1 MVLKLNSLRTIILT
15 WTLLTTTFFWTS
27 TMRILFKPDI
37 SSWRIFELGGKGF
50 VGEFWFPPLIAIIA
64 LFAFYL
70 EGRGKYRLIFYFLL
84 ISWHILISGLVLY
97 GSFSSDSVIS
107 FGTWGIA
114 LSMKWLVLPF
124 KIFLV
129 LAIFYVFQEY
139 RIINSIPLYKWNEV
153 NKKLIITAVLLF
165 PVSFLF
171 FHLGEGF
178 NLMVKIAVVVTIIQ
192 WILLVE
198 TVGRPD

>member
-1 MVLKLNSLRTIILT
+1 MAIKLNSFRTIILT

-27 TMRILFKPDI
+27 TMRIIFKPDI
-37 SSWRIFELGGKGF
+37 SSWKIFDYGGKGF
-50 VGEFWFPPLIAIIA
+50 AGEFWIPPLIAIIA

-97 GSFSSDSVIS
+97 GSFSSESVIS

-114 LSMKWLVLPF
+114 LSIKWLVLPF
-124 KIFLV
+124 FIFLI
-129 LAIFYVFQEY
+129 LALYYVIQEY
-139 RIINSIPLYKWNEV
+139 RLINNVPKFEWNEV
-153 NKKLIITAVLLF
+153 NKKLLIIAILLF
-165 PVSFLF
+165 PLSFLF
-171 FHLGEGF
+171 FYLGEGF

-192 WILLVE
+192 WIFFVE
-198 TVGRPD
+198 AVGRPS